1 MDGISDNLINA
12 LNTWNEKLTEIW
24 LLLTE
29 SPTTFKGGQ
38 IWNVIKDIHGA
49 LLAIGLA
56 LLVLFFVFGIVKSFT
71 NFQEIK
77 RPEQAIKLFIRFI
90 IARTLVVYGMEFMVA
105 IFDIVQGIISSISR
119 TVGLGMINDTV
130 LPQEI
135 IDAINSCGF
144 LESIP

>member
-71 NFQEIK
+71 NFQETK
-77 RPEQAIKLFIRFI
+77 TIRMYLKTYLKQLNTTPTT
-90 IARTLVVYGMEFMVA
+90 RNTNQWKQSNL
-105 IFDIVQGIISSISR
+105 
-119 TVGLGMINDTV
+119 
-130 LPQEI
+130 
-135 IDAINSCGF
+135 
-144 LESIP
+144 IP